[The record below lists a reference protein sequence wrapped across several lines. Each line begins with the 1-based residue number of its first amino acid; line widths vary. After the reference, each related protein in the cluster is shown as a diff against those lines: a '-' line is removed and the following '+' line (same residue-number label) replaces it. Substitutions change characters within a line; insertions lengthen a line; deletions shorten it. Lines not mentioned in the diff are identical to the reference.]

1 MSFKNNLDVDNMT
14 AHISDIYLAYKD
26 GKSKCTEEKKISSV
40 TCVVHAGAWDRH
52 AYMIKNGTAQT
63 WKQCAK
69 PWLGCGYAHTHKHK
83 QTHTHTNAHIHIR
96 THTLSYI
103 HIHCHTHI
111 NTHTHTH
118 SGART
123 HTRLR
128 TLGTL
133 IKIERKNDVHLC
145 ATWCKHN
152 ICKQHGNRLRRQRH
166 VAKMLSARTMND
178 IVPWARLHLFKIKS
192 SGSRTLRNTV
202 QKGRKIRQDLAA
214 VRSSRAAGSSRRQ
227 DPADFANPSQQA
239 GGPGAPSSR
248 LCQQSSSLPG
258 TVVRTK

>member
-1 MSFKNNLDVDNMT
+1 MCRACRCLRSACIYDKKWNCSDLKAMCKTMVGMWIRTHTQTQTNTHTHTHARAHTNTHIHILDT
-14 AHISDIYLAYKD
+14 HTHI
-26 GKSKCTEEKKISSV
+26 
-40 TCVVHAGAWDRH
+40 
-52 AYMIKNGTAQT
+52 QT
-63 WKQCAK
+63 H
-69 PWLGCGYAHTHKHK
+69 AHTHTH
-83 QTHTHTNAHIHIR
+83 THTHTNAHIHIR

-178 IVPWARLHLFKIKS
+178 IVPWARLHLFLK
-192 SGSRTLRNTV
+192 
-202 QKGRKIRQDLAA
+202 
-214 VRSSRAAGSSRRQ
+214 
-227 DPADFANPSQQA
+227 
-239 GGPGAPSSR
+239 
-248 LCQQSSSLPG
+248 
-258 TVVRTK
+258 